1 MKNDK
6 IEFELFTDKYY
17 DTVNDY
23 LIEATKKHPDFPK
36 NVVEMVSIM
45 AEEAGEAIR
54 AANNYQHEKGQLDE
68 VKTELYQTAA
78 MCIRC
83 LIYLDNK

>member
-6 IEFELFTDKYY
+6 IEFEFFTDKYY
-17 DTVNDY
+17 DTVNKY
-23 LIEATKKHPDFPK
+23 LIEATKKHPDFPQ
-36 NVVEMVSIM
+36 NVVEMVAIM

-54 AANNYQHEKGQLDE
+54 AANIYQHENGKLDD
-68 VKTELYQTAA
+68 VITELYQTAA

-83 LIYLDNK
+83 LTYLDK